1 MDNKDILFKPQEE
14 LLKGT
19 QLLSDVVG
27 MTIGP
32 RGLAAAIDRG
42 FDTWVITDGVNTARQ
57 VQLENKVQNLGVRI
71 LREAAI
77 RTVDESGDG
86 TSATIVL
93 GHAIFAECYKMM
105 SAGINP
111 MSLRKGLEDNSKLLI
126 KELARV
132 SQPVSSLEQTIQ
144 VASVSA
150 EDTDLGE
157 LIAVTYEKIGKDG
170 ILTVEESKTSE
181 TTVDYQEGMQFD
193 SGYLSPYFVTDPNRM
208 VSTIEDAYVF
218 ITDYALT
225 AMQPMTPMLEKI
237 ASVTRN
243 VVFISPEVGG
253 SVLPSMIATRIN
265 GGMNVLCINAPI
277 MGSMQ
282 KEFLQDMAVLTGGRL
297 ISEGAGMKLEDVTPE
312 DFGRA
317 RRVTSTK
324 SSTEIVGGKGL
335 KDVIKER
342 AKSLKEQLKGT
353 NLSDYEREKIK
364 ERIAKLS
371 NGVAV
376 LKVGG
381 QTEVEMKERRERAL
395 DAVAATKAA
404 LEEGIVPGGE
414 ITYLHLRKILDTDD
428 FAAKILYNAL
438 EQPFKRLIQNAGYD
452 AGNLLAK
459 LEAVKDYGH
468 GFDVTDGKLKH
479 MFKKGIVDPAKVIR
493 NTIENSVSVGIQLS
507 SIGATIIPIEKG
519 GKDAGKNN

>member
-1 MDNKDILFKPQEE
+1 MNDKDIQFKPQAE

-19 QLLSDVVG
+19 QLLSDIVG

-57 VQLENKVQNLGVRI
+57 IQLEDKVQNLGVRI

-93 GHAIFAECYKMM
+93 GHAIFAECFKMM
-105 SAGINP
+105 SAGVNP

-126 KELARV
+126 KELGKI

-144 VASVSA
+144 VATVSA
-150 EDTDLGE
+150 EDSDLGE

-181 TTVDYQEGMQFD
+181 TTVDYQDGMQFD
-193 SGYLSPYFVTDPNRM
+193 SGYVSPYFVTDPNRM
-208 VSTIEDAYVF
+208 VSTIEDAYIL
-218 ITDYALT
+218 ITDYALN
-225 AMQPMTPMLEKI
+225 AMQPLTPLLEKI
-237 ASVTRN
+237 ANVTRN
-243 VVFISPEVGG
+243 VILIAPEIGG

-265 GGMNVLCINAPI
+265 GGMNLNCINAPI

-282 KEFLQDMAVLTGGRL
+282 KEFLQDIAILTGGTL
-297 ISEGAGMKLEDVTPE
+297 ISEGAGMKLEDVMPE
-312 DFGRA
+312 NFGRA

-324 SSTEIVGGKGL
+324 NSTEIVGGKGT
-335 KDVIKER
+335 KDAIKER
-342 AKSLKEQLKGT
+342 ILSLKEQLKGST
-353 NLSDYEREKIK
+353 LSDYEREKLK
-364 ERIAKLS
+364 ERVAKLS

-414 ITYLHLRKILDTDD
+414 ITYLHLRKILDTED
-428 FAAKILYNAL
+428 FSAKILYNAL
-438 EQPFKRLIQNAGYD
+438 EKPFKRLVENAGYD

-459 LEAVKDYGH
+459 LEGIKDYGH
-468 GFDVTDGKLKH
+468 GFDVTDGKIKH

-507 SIGATIIPIEKG
+507 SIGATIVPIIKEG
-519 GKDAGKNN
+519 GKDAGKN